1 MKQIIFKITL
11 ATLVVGLIMV
21 SCTKKSNS
29 PTPTPTPTPTET
41 KTQLLTGKNWKITA
55 WTFNPGIDDGTGTLI
70 TDLYA
75 YAMDNGEQCFLDN
88 ILNFNTNGNYTE
100 YEGATLCDPQDPQ
113 LYGTGTWSFQNS
125 ETTLIRDGQ
134 ESTIVTLNSTTLK
147 LKGFEDFDGDGVK
160 ETEINVTYTKQ

>member
-1 MKQIIFKITL
+1 MKQTIFKITL

-29 PTPTPTPTPTET
+29 PTSPTSPTET

-55 WTFNPGIDDGTGTLI
+55 LTFNPGLDIGTGTLI
-70 TDLYA
+70 TDFYA
-75 YAMDNGEQCFLDN
+75 YSMANGEACSLDN

-147 LKGFEDFDGDGVK
+147 LKDFEDFDGDGVK

>member
-1 MKQIIFKITL
+1 MKQTIKKISL
-11 ATLVVGLIMV
+11 ATLVICLLLV
-21 SCTKKSNS
+21 SCSKKSKDS
-29 PTPTPTPTPTET
+29 TPTPTPET
-41 KTQLLTGKNWKITA
+41 KTQLLTDKNWKVTA
-55 WTFNPGIDDGTGTLI
+55 LTVNPGIDFSGNGALI
-70 TDLYA
+70 TDYYA
-75 YAMDNGEQCFLDN
+75 YAIAIGNTCQLDN
-88 ILNFNTNGNYTE
+88 ILNFNINGNYTD

-113 LYGTGTWSFQNS
+113 LYDTGTWSFQNS